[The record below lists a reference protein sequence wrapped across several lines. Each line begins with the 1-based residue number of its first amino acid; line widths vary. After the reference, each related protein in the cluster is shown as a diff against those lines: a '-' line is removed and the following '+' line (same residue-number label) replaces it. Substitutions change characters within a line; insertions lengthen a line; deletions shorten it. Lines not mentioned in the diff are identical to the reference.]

1 METNELNKKLIE
13 LEKRVSNL
21 EEINKKNNR
30 NKLITTIM
38 TIIFIIV
45 VGTIFITLIS
55 KIYGQYTNL
64 F

>member
-1 METNELNKKLIE
+1 MEINELNKKLIE

-45 VGTIFITLIS
+45 VGTIFIALIS